1 MTTQARQL
9 CGLAILLVLATLP
22 LAATAQ
28 VTDLDLR
35 LPWDIDAEST
45 SFDGKTSMIVFSGL
59 RLSQG
64 RISVEADEG
73 RATNTEG
80 EEGSWQFTGNVV
92 IDIEN
97 GHIEC
102 ESAQLTFA
110 QYQLRQ
116 AVVTGSPATFEL
128 KRPGSDEI
136 TYAEA
141 GRLSYDVDA
150 GIVEFSE
157 EAMINEGGNQISSDY
172 LVYNIAE
179 QRINAKA
186 NEDDRVRITY
196 TPTNGNGAEPDDN
209 ADAASPE
216 VEDRNPEAEDENPK
230 AEGGNSEAEDGNPK
244 AEDENP

>member
-1 MTTQARQL
+1 MSSKVRSIRRSGVVPA
-9 CGLAILLVLATLP
+9 LAFLP
-22 LAATAQ
+22 FVAAAQ
-28 VTDLDLR
+28 VSNLDLR

-73 RATNTEG
+73 RATNAEG
-80 EEGSWQFTGNVV
+80 EDGSWRFTGNVI
-92 IDIEN
+92 IDVEN

-102 ESAQLTFA
+102 DSANLTFV

-141 GRLSYDVDA
+141 GSLSYDVDA
-150 GIVEFSE
+150 GIIEFSE
-157 EAMINEGGNQISSDY
+157 EATINEGGNQISSNY

-179 QRINAKA
+179 QRINADSSGS
-186 NEDDRVRITY
+186 DDGRVRITY
-196 TPTNGNGAEPDDN
+196 TPTNGNGSETDGT
-209 ADAASPE
+209 ADSANSE
-216 VEDRNPEAEDENPK
+216 GEDENP
-230 AEGGNSEAEDGNPK
+230 
-244 AEDENP
+244 

>member
-1 MTTQARQL
+1 MTAQARQL
-9 CGLAILLVLATLP
+9 CRSVILLSLAILP

-64 RISVEADEG
+64 RIGIEADEG

-102 ESAQLTFA
+102 DSAQLTFA

-128 KRPGSDEI
+128 KRPGSDEV

-141 GRLSYDVDA
+141 GRLSYDVDL

-157 EAMINEGGNQISSDY
+157 EAMINEGGNQISSNF
-172 LVYNIAE
+172 LVYNITE
-179 QRINAKA
+179 QRINADSSGS
-186 NEDDRVRITY
+186 EDGRVRITY
-196 TPTNGNGAEPDDN
+196 TPTNGNTAKPDDN
-209 ADAASPE
+209 ADTASPE
-216 VEDRNPEAEDENPK
+216 VENENPEAEDENP
-230 AEGGNSEAEDGNPK
+230 
-244 AEDENP
+244 

>member
-1 MTTQARQL
+1 MTSQARQL
-9 CGLAILLVLATLP
+9 NRAALLLALAILP

-28 VTDLDLR
+28 VDDLDLR

-64 RISVEADEG
+64 RVGIEADEG

-110 QYQLRQ
+110 QYQLRR

-128 KRPGSDEI
+128 KRPGSDEV

-157 EAMINEGGNQISSDY
+157 NAMINEGGNQISSNF

-179 QRINAKA
+179 QRINA
-186 NEDDRVRITY
+186 DSSGSQDGRVRITY
-196 TPTNGNGAEPDDN
+196 TPTNGNGAEHDDN
-209 ADAASPE
+209 ADAAIPA
-216 VEDRNPEAEDENPK
+216 VEHENPEAEDENP
-230 AEGGNSEAEDGNPK
+230 
-244 AEDENP
+244 

>member
-1 MTTQARQL
+1 MTTQARQAYRS
-9 CGLAILLVLATLP
+9 AILLALAILP

-64 RISVEADEG
+64 RISIEADEG
-73 RATNTEG
+73 RASNTEG
-80 EEGSWQFTGNVV
+80 EEGYWQFTGNVV

-110 QYQLRQ
+110 QYQLRL

-128 KRPGSDEI
+128 KRPGSDEV

-141 GRLSYDVDA
+141 GRLSYNIDS

-157 EAMINEGGNQISSDY
+157 EAMINEGGNQISSNF
-172 LVYNIAE
+172 LVYNITE
-179 QRINAKA
+179 QRINADSSGS
-186 NEDDRVRITY
+186 EDGRVRITY
-196 TPTNGNGAEPDDN
+196 TPTNGNGAEADDN
-209 ADAASPE
+209 ADTESPG
-216 VEDRNPEAEDENPK
+216 VENKNPEAEDENP
-230 AEGGNSEAEDGNPK
+230 
-244 AEDENP
+244 

>member
-1 MTTQARQL
+1 MSSKVHSIRRSRFLPA
-9 CGLAILLVLATLP
+9 LALLPFV
-22 LAATAQ
+22 AAAQ
-28 VTDLDLR
+28 VNNLDLR

-45 SFDGKTSMIVFSGL
+45 SFDGKTSMIIFSGL

-73 RATNTEG
+73 RATNAEG
-80 EEGSWQFTGNVV
+80 EDGSWRFTGNVI
-92 IDIEN
+92 IDVEN

-102 ESAQLTFA
+102 DSANLTFV

-141 GRLSYDVDA
+141 GSLSYDVDA
-150 GIVEFSE
+150 GIIEFSE
-157 EAMINEGGNQISSDY
+157 EATINEGGNQISSNY

-179 QRINAKA
+179 QRINADSSGS
-186 NEDDRVRITY
+186 DDGRVRITY
-196 TPTNGNGAEPDDN
+196 TPTNGNGSETDGT
-209 ADAASPE
+209 ADSANSE
-216 VEDRNPEAEDENPK
+216 GEDENP
-230 AEGGNSEAEDGNPK
+230 
-244 AEDENP
+244 

>member
-1 MTTQARQL
+1 MTSQARQL
-9 CGLAILLVLATLP
+9 NRAALLLALAILP

-28 VTDLDLR
+28 VDDLDLR

-64 RISVEADEG
+64 RVGIEADEG

-110 QYQLRQ
+110 QYQLRR

-128 KRPGSDEI
+128 KRPGSDEV

-157 EAMINEGGNQISSDY
+157 NAMINEGGNQISSNF

-179 QRINAKA
+179 QRINA
-186 NEDDRVRITY
+186 DSSGSQDGRVRITY
-196 TPTNGNGAEPDDN
+196 TPTNGNGAEPDDD
-209 ADAASPE
+209 ADAAIPA
-216 VEDRNPEAEDENPK
+216 VEHENPEAEDENP
-230 AEGGNSEAEDGNPK
+230 
-244 AEDENP
+244 